1 MELRP
6 LGAPRGRILWRHV
19 APNVVA
25 PVVVAGTPLRAN
37 AILIE
42 SALSFLGFGV
52 PPPTATWGGM
62 LHAAQVHFVELPW
75 LGVFPGIAILL
86 AVASINL
93 LGEGLRETLD
103 PRLR

>member
-1 MELRP
+1 
-6 LGAPRGRILWRHV
+6 
-19 APNVVA
+19 
-25 PVVVAGTPLRAN
+25 VAGTLLVAQ

-62 LHAAQVHFVELPW
+62 LHAAQVHFTEAPW
-75 LGVFPGIAILL
+75 LGVFPGLAIML
-86 AVASINL
+86 AVASINF
-93 LGEGLRETLD
+93 LGEGLREALD